1 MLLILSYTSPYP
13 MHALDAQAWL
23 ATIAAENPQHAAHT
37 CMSYMRMHLR
47 EVERCDARS
56 LAEREVCGD
65 TGTGAAAR
73 APSFCAP
80 RTREML
86 RSI

>member
-1 MLLILSYTSPYP
+1 
-13 MHALDAQAWL
+13 MHALHAQAWL
-23 ATIAAENPQHAAHT
+23 ATSSRESQHAAHT